1 MPGTKWGAG
10 IDSKDSCAD
19 FLTLPQFPSQ
29 PNGVCV
35 SSELE
40 MPAPCQAPVLALNN
54 EGKVLGWMDQSILP
68 AYLSQSWA

>member
-1 MPGTKWGAG
+1 MDGE
-10 IDSKDSCAD
+10 DSCAD

-29 PNGVCV
+29 PNRGCV

-54 EGKVLGWMDQSILP
+54 QGKVLGWLDQSIPP
-68 AYLSQSWA
+68 ADLSQSWA